1 MIKNRYTFDIDDPS
15 FSEAIDK
22 ALRNI
27 GDIMD
32 HWAIVRDTEKKL
44 KERKGKKRICLI
56 LEICLMECLN
66 R

>member
-15 FSEAIDK
+15 FSEGIDK

-32 HWAIVRDTEKKL
+32 HWAIVRDTEKS
-44 KERKGKKRICLI
+44 
-56 LEICLMECLN
+56 
-66 R
+66 

>member
-1 MIKNRYTFDIDDPS
+1 MIKNRYTFDIDDQS

-32 HWAIVRDTEKKL
+32 HWAIVKNTEKS
-44 KERKGKKRICLI
+44 
-56 LEICLMECLN
+56 
-66 R
+66 

>member
-15 FSEAIDK
+15 FSEAVDK

-32 HWAIVRDTEKKL
+32 HWAIVRDTEKS
-44 KERKGKKRICLI
+44 
-56 LEICLMECLN
+56 
-66 R
+66 